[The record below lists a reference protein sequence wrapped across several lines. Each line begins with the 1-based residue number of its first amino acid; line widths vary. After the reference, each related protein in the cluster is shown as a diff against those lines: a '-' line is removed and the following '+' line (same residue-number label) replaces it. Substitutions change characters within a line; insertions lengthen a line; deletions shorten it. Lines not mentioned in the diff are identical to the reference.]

1 MRGFPQCQECDSNMQ
16 LQRPIR
22 IDSSMFK
29 SKKKTLDVEKVIDAG
44 EGNDLSSVELLKSED
59 HTATDFAASTPLVDR
74 TVRSDN
80 IGRLMLV
87 GLGFLGMVGL
97 FSILPDTTAQRV
109 TLIML
114 GILSMI
120 GVFFLFA
127 LAIGFVN
134 LSSRT
139 RGEGFARA
147 FVDGLTHGA
156 VVTDWEGRIVYA
168 NQAYGEITGAETSR
182 DVATIERVFSR
193 SDEASE
199 IVYRMNQKVRS
210 GTAGTQEFRMIQDVR
225 DLNVGGQNRTP
236 HWYRIN
242 TRTMGHKGFKKPLI
256 VWEISDVTQERVRQ
270 ENVFLEL
277 QHAIDYLDHAPA
289 GFFSAQPDGSIN
301 YINATLADWLGV
313 DLAQFRPGEMNMND
327 LVLNDGMAL
336 LNSLEVEPGDAKT
349 AVVDLDLARSNE
361 RSLPVRLYHK
371 VPYTSD
377 GLPSATRTLVL
388 NRSAGESISEELR
401 AAEVRFTRFFNNT
414 PIAIASFGEDGT
426 MVQSNAPFQRLFE
439 PVLAAARK
447 HKRKAGDIKIEDLC
461 GENEQAALR
470 QAMNEA
476 NDGKATINFVDSV
489 LPGLVAQIEDEECSI
504 RYFISAVAD
513 GASEDGD
520 GPRESAILYAI
531 EMTEQKAL
539 ERQMAQG
546 QKMQAVGQLA
556 GGIAHDFN
564 NVLTAI
570 IGFSDLLLSNHRPSD
585 PSFPDI
591 MNIKQNANR
600 AASLVRQLLAF
611 SRRQTLRPQTLS
623 VPDVLADLRMLLTR
637 LVGDKIK
644 LEMHH
649 GRDLW
654 PLRADIGQF
663 EQVIV
668 NLCVNARDAINDAK
682 GDGGAVT
689 VTTKNVDAKLLKS
702 DYAYKEMQ
710 SGEYVLIEVADTG
723 TGMSPEVM
731 QKIFDP
737 FFSTKDVGKGTGL
750 GLSTVYGI
758 IKQSGGFIY
767 PESEM
772 GQGTA
777 FRIFLPRHEPTAA
790 EVSEAAEEAAGK
802 KEEKVKDLAGT
813 ATIVFVEDEDA
824 VRAVGVRTL
833 QARGYDVHEAENGAE
848 ALELLE
854 DLGDLVDLVVS
865 DVVMPEMDGPTLLDE
880 LRKTGSKVPFI
891 FASGYAEDAFEKN
904 LPEEE
909 RGKFGFI
916 PKPYSLKQLATAVKE
931 SLEGEG

>member
-1 MRGFPQCQECDSNMQ
+1 MIHR
-16 LQRPIR
+16 
-22 IDSSMFK
+22 
-29 SKKKTLDVEKVIDAG
+29 
-44 EGNDLSSVELLKSED
+44 
-59 HTATDFAASTPLVDR
+59 TDKGG
-74 TVRSDN
+74 N

-87 GLGFLGMVGL
+87 GLGLLGLVGL
-97 FSILPDTTAQRV
+97 FSVLPDRQLSQQL
-109 TLIML
+109 TLIL
-114 GILSMI
+114 LAVLSMI

-134 LSSRT
+134 LTSKT
-139 RGEGFARA
+139 QGEGFARA
-147 FVDGLTHGA
+147 FVDGLSHGA

-168 NQAYGEITGAETSR
+168 NRAYGELTGAESGR

-199 IVYRMNQKVRS
+199 IVYRMNQKVRNGS
-210 GTAGTQEFRMIQDVR
+210 AAAQEFRMVQDIR
-225 DLNVGGQNRTP
+225 DLNAGGENHAP
-236 HWYRIN
+236 HWYRIT
-242 TRTMGHKGFKKPLI
+242 TRTMLHKGYKKPLI
-256 VWEISDVTQERVRQ
+256 VWEISDVTQERLRQ
-270 ENVFLEL
+270 ESVFLEL

-289 GFFSAQPDGSIN
+289 GFFSAQPDGSIM
-301 YINATLADWLGV
+301 YLNATLADWLGI
-313 DLAQFRPGEMNMND
+313 DLAQFRPGDLNMSG
-327 LVLNDGMAL
+327 LVLGDGMAL
-336 LNSLEVEPGDAKT
+336 LNTLEVEPGESKT
-349 AVVDLDLARSNE
+349 AVVDLDIARQNGQ
-361 RSLPVRLYHK
+361 SLPVRLYHK
-371 VPYTSD
+371 VPFAPD
-377 GLPSATRTLVL
+377 GAPGATRTLVL
-388 NRSAGESISEELR
+388 NRSAGEGISEELR

-414 PIAIASFGEDGT
+414 PIAIASFAEDGT
-426 MVQSNAPFQRLFE
+426 MVQSNAPFQRLFA
-439 PVLAAARK
+439 PVLA
-447 HKRKAGDIKIEDLC
+447 KAKSGPSGREIHIDQLC
-461 GENEQAALR
+461 GENERIALR
-470 QAMNEA
+470 KAMEDA
-476 NDGKATINFVDSV
+476 NQGKGTIEFVDSV
-489 LPGLVAQIEDEECSI
+489 LPGLTAQIDDEECSI
-504 RYFISAVAD
+504 RYFVSAVAD
-513 GASEDGD
+513 GVADDEDGAR
-520 GPRESAILYAI
+520 RERAILYAI

-611 SRRQTLRPQTLS
+611 SRRQTLRPQILS
-623 VPDVLADLRMLLTR
+623 VSDVLADLRMLLAR

-644 LEMHH
+644 LEIQH

-668 NLCVNARDAINDAK
+668 NLCVNARDAIND
-682 GDGGAVT
+682 
-689 VTTKNVDAKLLKS
+689 TKIETGTITIHTSNVESGRMNLEFAR
-702 DYAYKEMQ
+702 KEMPD
-710 SGEYVLIEVADTG
+710 GDYVMIEVRDTG
-723 TGMSPEVM
+723 TGMSPELM

-758 IKQSGGFIY
+758 VKQSGGFIY
-767 PESEM
+767 PESEI
-772 GQGTA
+772 GEGTT

-790 EVSEAAEEAAGK
+790 EVSAAAEDAAGK
-802 KEEKVKDLAGT
+802 KEDKARDLAGT
-813 ATIVFVEDEDA
+813 ATILFVEDEDA
-824 VRAVGVRTL
+824 VRAVGSRTL
-833 QARGYDVHEAENGAE
+833 QARGYEVHEAENGVE

-854 DLGDLVDLVVS
+854 DLADAVDLVVS
-865 DVVMPEMDGPTLLDE
+865 DVVMPEMDGPTLLRE
-880 LRKTGSKVPFI
+880 VRKTGSRVPFI

-931 SLEGEG
+931 SLENE